1 MFDLEINQILKLR
14 EKGIKAAII
23 TIVNE
28 VKQIIVSVNEN
39 FSREIRYLSR
49 EIKAIRNEWNLETEN

>member
-14 EKGIKAAII
+14 ENGIKAAII

-28 VKQIIVSVNEN
+28 VKQIIFLVNEN

-49 EIKAIRNEWNLETEN
+49 EIKTIRCEWNL

>member
-49 EIKAIRNEWNLETEN
+49 EIKTIRNEWNLETEN

>member
-1 MFDLEINQILKLR
+1 MFDLEINQILKLK
-14 EKGIKAAII
+14 ENGIKAAII

-28 VKQIIVSVNEN
+28 VKQIIFSVNEN

-49 EIKAIRNEWNLETEN
+49 EIKTIRNKWNL